1 MSAPVSAPWWRP
13 FRDLDGATVAHVDL
27 TADAD
32 REAEAAVWLDEA
44 ERSRWEGYPYSG
56 PQRQF
61 LLCRA
66 ALRAILCDQL
76 ACGNQELT
84 FETSE
89 HGKPWARVGG
99 VDAPISFSVS
109 HSGRHGLIAVAPGGR
124 LGVDVEE
131 LGQRRNLDL
140 LMDGVLG
147 EDERREIAAKAGND
161 QVRSF
166 FRLWTMKEALLKA
179 HGKGLLIDATTF
191 EIPPAVRGGSPRGQ
205 LELPQLPGVTLEVED
220 LGGEDFA
227 AALAREVA
235 PGAGSGRAESG

>member
-1 MSAPVSAPWWRP
+1 M
-13 FRDLDGATVAHVDL
+13 HVDL

-32 REAEAAVWLDEA
+32 HEAEAVAWLNEA
-44 ERSRWEGYPYSG
+44 ERGRWEGYPYSG

-66 ALRAILCDQL
+66 ALRAALCEQL
-76 ACGNQELT
+76 GCRNEELA

-99 VDAPISFSVS
+99 VEAPISFNVS
-109 HSGRHGLIAVAPGGR
+109 HSGRHGLIAIAPGGR

-131 LGQRRNLDL
+131 LADRRNLHL

-147 EDERREIAAKAGND
+147 ENEHREIASKGGDD
-161 QVRSF
+161 QLRSF

-191 EIPPAVRGGSPRGQ
+191 EIPPAVRGGVPRGQ
-205 LELPQLPGVTLEVED
+205 LDLPQLPGVTLQVED

-227 AALAREVA
+227 AALAREVVSE
-235 PGAGSGRAESG
+235 AGSERADSR